1 MLPLPEDVEGEE
13 DLSSS
18 SVGGL
23 EGECSQGSSITGH
36 KQILLAAA
44 LQALHCHGKCVVEE
58 FGSALPP
65 LFGSALPSLL
75 PPVGIGAREEVQAL
89 CKAVHAT
96 AAPPLWFLWCLIKHL
111 VYFEAI

>member
-13 DLSSS
+13 DQEVS
-18 SVGGL
+18 GL

-44 LQALHCHGKCVVEE
+44 LQALHCHGKCVVKE
-58 FGSALPP
+58 FGSAP
-65 LFGSALPSLL
+65 LSLL
-75 PPVGIGAREEVQAL
+75 PPIGISAREEVQAL

-111 VYFEAI
+111 VYIEAI

>member
-13 DLSSS
+13 DQEDLSS

-23 EGECSQGSSITGH
+23 EGECSQASSITGH

-44 LQALHCHGKCVVEE
+44 LQALHCHGKCVVKE
-58 FGSALPP
+58 FGSAP
-65 LFGSALPSLL
+65 LSLL

-89 CKAVHAT
+89 CKAVHVT
-96 AAPPLWFLWCLIKHL
+96 AAPPLWFSWCLIKHL

>member
-13 DLSSS
+13 DQEVS
-18 SVGGL
+18 GL

-44 LQALHCHGKCVVEE
+44 LQALHCYGKCVVKE
-58 FGSALPP
+58 FGSAP
-65 LFGSALPSLL
+65 LSLL
-75 PPVGIGAREEVQAL
+75 PPVGISAREEVQAL